1 MVTLTTIARHLQFS
15 DPKAFA
21 LLELNV
27 LKSRMEQSDARVA
40 ALRSD
45 LENAEARAAND
56 LAAHTEAAGR
66 FNERFNAEE
75 IRAAFADRHAGNGI
89 ALRHSERDTN
99 FGGF

>member
-21 LLELNV
+21 LLELHV

-56 LAAHTEAAGR
+56 LAVHTEAAV
-66 FNERFNAEE
+66 RFNAEE
-75 IRAAFADRHAGNGI
+75 IRATFADRHAGNGI